1 MGLKI
6 CKKLSLPNFHYNLG
20 NKQSNL
26 EQTTFHK
33 DLKKKKLG
41 WSNLKLKKY
50 KNNTIFRNTTHINLK
65 PIAYSIITVN

>member
-6 CKKLSLPNFHYNLG
+6 CKKFSLPNFHYNLG

-33 DLKKKKLG
+33 DLKKKK
-41 WSNLKLKKY
+41 
-50 KNNTIFRNTTHINLK
+50 IRMVK
-65 PIAYSIITVN
+65 P